1 MMNQHPQELR
11 LAAARAFIESLDQLQ
26 ETLQDSITS
35 SARPFDQ
42 PISAENPPLEFNLA
56 TFEQAIA
63 DIEAFM
69 ERQQDAET

>member
-1 MMNQHPQELR
+1 MNQHQQGLR

-26 ETLQDSITS
+26 ETLQDSPTPP
-35 SARPFDQ
+35 APHLDQ
-42 PISAENPPLEFNLA
+42 PLSAENSPVEFNLA

-69 ERQQDAET
+69 ERQQNAET